1 MSTWQSQHNKPIPI
15 QDSGEIDELFQV
27 FFSFIRQLVDIS
39 PEDQALCRTY
49 FTPVFV
55 KKGSLLE
62 SAGSIHNFHNFI
74 VSGYMR
80 NFHYDAAGKEVTTD
94 LNDGPRFFTS
104 YSSFIN
110 RTASNESLHCL
121 SDCKLLRITRED
133 NEEITQ
139 AGKDS
144 QLYLQKILQ
153 HQLETSRQRILDVN
167 TLTAKERYL
176 KLVQNQPAIIE
187 HVPINYIASYL
198 GINPGSLS
206 RIRQE
211 ISG

>member
-1 MSTWQSQHNKPIPI
+1 MSSRQSQYNTPISI
-15 QDSGEIDELFQV
+15 QDAGEIDELFQL
-27 FFSFIRQLVDIS
+27 FFSFIRQLVEIS
-39 PEDQALCRTY
+39 PEDQALCRKY
-49 FTPVFV
+49 FAPVFA

-62 SAGSIHNFHNFI
+62 SAGSIHHYHNFI

-80 NFHYDAAGKEVTTD
+80 NFHYDDEGKEVTTD

-110 RTASNESLHCL
+110 RSVSRENLHCL
-121 SDCKLLRITRED
+121 SDCKILRINRED
-133 NEEITQ
+133 NETISR

-144 QLYLQKILQ
+144 QLYIEKILQ
-153 HQLETSRQRILDVN
+153 LQLEKSRQRILDVN

-176 KLVQNQPAIIE
+176 KLLKHQPAIIE
-187 HVPINYIASYL
+187 NVPINYIASYL

-211 ISG
+211 ISE

>member
-1 MSTWQSQHNKPIPI
+1 MPLNKQ
-15 QDSGEIDELFQV
+15 QDSTRPITSPSEISSLFQS
-27 FFSFIRQLVDIS
+27 FFDFIRQLVDIS
-39 PEDQALCRTY
+39 PYDQALCRQY
-49 FTPVFV
+49 FQPIFV

-62 SAGSIHNFHNFI
+62 TSGTVHNYHNFI

-80 NFHYDAAGKEVTTD
+80 NFHYDEAGKEVTTD

-110 RTASNESLHCL
+110 RSTSNENLHCL
-121 SDCKLLRITRED
+121 SDCKILRINRED
-133 NEEITQ
+133 NETISR

-144 QLYLQKILQ
+144 QLYIEKILQ

-187 HVPINYIASYL
+187 NVPINYIASYL